1 MTAYVHRLPIGD
13 SVGPEYPRPVVDR
26 EQYVRYQQD
35 RTVLAAIGAH
45 LDPQISRI
53 SVRLPRSVAEPAVAA
68 WDREEPDGTGEESRE
83 EYDLR
88 DDAAELALIGLAI
101 TSRGVWDGEGVVV
114 DLDVVQIAAALRAAR

>member
-1 MTAYVHRLPIGD
+1 M
-13 SVGPEYPRPVVDR
+13 VDR
-26 EQYVRYQQD
+26 EQYGRYQQD
-35 RTVLAAIGAH
+35 RIVLAAIGAQ

-68 WDREEPDGTGEESRE
+68 WDREEPGGIGEERRE

-88 DDAAELALIGLAI
+88 DDAGELALIGLAI
-101 TSRGVWDGEGVVV
+101 SSHGVWDGEEVVV

>member
-1 MTAYVHRLPIGD
+1 
-13 SVGPEYPRPVVDR
+13 VVDR

-45 LDPQISRI
+45 LDPQIGRV
-53 SVRLPRSVAEPAVAA
+53 SVRLPRSVAESAVAA
-68 WDREEPDGTGEESRE
+68 WDREEPGGIGEESRE
-83 EYDLR
+83 EYELR

-101 TSRGVWDGEGVVV
+101 TSRGVWDDEAVVV